1 MGGFVFIHPAPSP
14 SNHYTILNVKMLK
27 ELVKNPAFKIDITEE
42 ELEDRAKGD
51 FLSKAV
57 AILQVSWFV
66 IQVIARFVQ
75 GLAVTELEV
84 ITLALASMN
93 AVMFFFWWN
102 KPLGVKLPV
111 KICFT
116 HRYIRAGHNS
126 DGVSLLLYL

>member
-1 MGGFVFIHPAPSP
+1 MGGFVLIRPAPGP
-14 SNHYTILNVKMLK
+14 SNQYTILNVKMLE
-27 ELVKNPAFKIDITEE
+27 ELVKDPDFKIDITEE

-66 IQVIARFVQ
+66 IQVTARFVQ

-93 AVMFFFWWN
+93 AVMYFFWWN
-102 KPLGVKLPV
+102 KPLGVQLPV

-116 HRYIRAGHNS
+116 HRQIRAGHNS
-126 DGVSLLLYL
+126 AGVSLLLYP